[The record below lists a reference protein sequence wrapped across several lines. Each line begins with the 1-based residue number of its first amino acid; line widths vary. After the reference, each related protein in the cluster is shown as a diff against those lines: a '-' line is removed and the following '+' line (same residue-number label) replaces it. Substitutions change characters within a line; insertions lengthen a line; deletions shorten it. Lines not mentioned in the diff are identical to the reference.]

1 MQSKKPELDIP
12 HLFWSN
18 YVKADMLEKDKLL
31 NPIIKNFLSMSEI
44 KDQKVLSHVLK
55 VSLQGYFDDLIEY
68 FYSKK

>member
-1 MQSKKPELDIP
+1 MKSKKTELDIP
-12 HLFWSN
+12 HKFWSN
-18 YVKADMLEKDKLL
+18 YEKADMLEKDKLL

>member
-1 MQSKKPELDIP
+1 
-12 HLFWSN
+12 
-18 YVKADMLEKDKLL
+18 MLEKDKLL